1 MTNVN
6 YIPLPSA
13 RLQNDATFHR
23 TERNFSRIR
32 LDDPAIAVMT
42 DLKQVSAVTIAA
54 GAPIEAANTRM
65 KNRGVRLLL
74 VVDDDEHVIGLITST
89 DLHGA
94 KPIQHIQTNGGA
106 YLDILVR
113 DIMTPRDRLEVI
125 CMDDIGT
132 ARIGN
137 VVATLKQAGR
147 AHALVVDRHDH
158 ENRQVIRG
166 IISASQIAR
175 QLDIEV
181 PTHETAST
189 FAEIEALLA
198 SA

>member
-6 YIPLPSA
+6 YIPIPST

-32 LDDPAIAVMT
+32 MDDPASSVMT
-42 DLKQVSAVTIAA
+42 DLKHVSAVTIAA
-54 GAPIEAANTRM
+54 GAPIEAANARM
-65 KNRGVRLLL
+65 KHRGVRLLL
-74 VVDDDEHVIGLITST
+74 VVNDEENVIGLITST

-94 KPIQHIQTNGGA
+94 KPIQHIQTHGGA
-106 YLDILVR
+106 YRDILVQ
-113 DIMTPRDRLEVI
+113 DIMTRHNMLEVI
-125 CMDDIGT
+125 CMEDIN
-132 ARIGN
+132 RSRVGN

-147 AHALVVDRHDH
+147 AHALVVDRHDS

-175 QLDIEV
+175 QLDIDI